1 MGRHRIFDS
10 VVTRLTLLGLCI
22 VIVGAVVFYYT
33 LPRFLREDLSAVVAH
48 QQLALATYVAH
59 DVDYKI
65 VQRQT
70 LLEHLATALP
80 EELLAQPQALRAWLQ
95 ERYEY
100 QPLFSAGLFI
110 TDARGVAIAD
120 YPVMPDRVGTSYSDR
135 DFIRAAVAGQSYVG
149 RPVVGR
155 IVKEPVLP
163 IAVPKKNAKGDVQ
176 AILVGVTALDDKG
189 FLDLLLQGRIGAA
202 SGGFLL
208 ISPRD
213 HLFVAS
219 SQPDMVL
226 RPTPTPGI
234 NLLHDRAM
242 AGFRGT
248 GVTINAKGIEE
259 ISAMV
264 SVPSTGWFVVA
275 RLPTSEAFATVGR
288 TQHFLLNVSALIILA
303 FIVLSLGGMYILFRP
318 LFRAAEHA
326 HRMTQGEVPFEPLP
340 VVRNDEVGYLISAFN
355 RLLVKLNGKQTEL
368 ARMAHHDVLT
378 GLPNRALLYD
388 RTQQVLAQA
397 RRRDMQIALLFMDL
411 DGFKRINDTLGHEA
425 GDEALRQTAKRL
437 NEIVRQD
444 DTLARV
450 GGDEFV
456 LLLGGLGEDAEEVAC
471 TVAAKCI
478 QAMQAPFLISGTP
491 CSLGVSVGI
500 ALGNG
505 DSTLDA
511 LLLAADQAMYQA
523 KAGGRDRFVTFKTSA
538 TQPAM
543 GA

>member
-1 MGRHRIFDS
+1 MGRHRILDS
-10 VVTRLTLLGLCI
+10 VVTRLLFLGLCI
-22 VIVGAVVFYYT
+22 VLLGTVVLYYT
-33 LPRFLREDLSAVVAH
+33 LSRFLREDLSAVVAH
-48 QQLALATYVAH
+48 QQLALATYVAR
-59 DVDYKI
+59 DIDYKI

-70 LLEHLATALP
+70 LLAHLATALP
-80 EELLAQPQALRAWLQ
+80 EELLTRPQALRAWLQ

-120 YPVMPDRVGTSYSDR
+120 YPVLSDRVGTSYSDR
-135 DFIRAAVAGQSYVG
+135 DYIRSAVAGQSYVG

-155 IVKEPVLP
+155 IIGEPILP
-163 IAVPKKNAKGDVQ
+163 IAVPKKNARGDVQ
-176 AILVGVTALDDKG
+176 AILVGSTTLADKG
-189 FLDLLLQGRIGAA
+189 LLDLLLESRIGTAT
-202 SGGFLL
+202 GGFLL

-213 HLFVAS
+213 QLFVAS

-226 RPTPTPGI
+226 TPTPPRGV
-234 NLLHDRAM
+234 NALHDRAM
-242 AGFRGT
+242 DGFRGT
-248 GVTINAKGIEE
+248 GVTVNAKGIEE
-259 ISAMV
+259 VSAMV

-275 RLPTSEAFATVGR
+275 RIPTSEAFATVGR
-288 TQHFLLNVSALIILA
+288 TQSFLRHISGLIILA
-303 FIVLSLGGMYILFRP
+303 FVVLSLGGLYILLRP

-326 HRMTQGEVPFEPLP
+326 HRMTLGEAPLEPLP
-340 VVRNDEVGYLISAFN
+340 VARNDEVGYLISAFN

-368 ARMAHHDVLT
+368 VRMAHHDGLT

-388 RTQQVLAQA
+388 RTQQVQAQA
-397 RRRDMQIALLFMDL
+397 RRRNLRIALLFMDL
-411 DGFKRINDTLGHEA
+411 DGFKHINDTLGHEA

-437 NEIVRQD
+437 NEVVRQD

-456 LLLGGLGEDAEEVAC
+456 LLLGGLGEDAEAVAC

-478 QAMQAPFLISGTP
+478 HAMQAPFLISGTP

-505 DSTLDA
+505 DSTLDE

-523 KAGGRDRFVTFKTSA
+523 KAGGRDRFVTFKAPVALPA
-538 TQPAM
+538 T

>member
-1 MGRHRIFDS
+1 MDRHRIFDS
-10 VVTRLTLLGLCI
+10 VVTRLLFLGLCI
-22 VIVGAVVFYYT
+22 VILGAAVLYYT
-33 LPRFLREDLSAVVAH
+33 LSKFLREDLSSVVAH
-48 QQLALATYVAH
+48 QQLALATYVAR
-59 DVDYKI
+59 DIDYKI

-70 LLEHLATALP
+70 LLTHLATALP
-80 EELLAQPQALRAWLQ
+80 EELLTRPQALRAWLQ

-120 YPVMPDRVGTSYSDR
+120 YPVLPDRLGTSYSDR
-135 DFIRAAVAGQSYVG
+135 DYIRAAVAGQSYVG

-155 IVKEPVLP
+155 IIGEPVLP
-163 IAVPKKNAKGDVQ
+163 IAAPKKNAKGDVQ
-176 AILVGVTALDDKG
+176 AILVGVTTLADKG
-189 FLDLLLQGRIGAA
+189 FLDSLLQSRIGAA
-202 SGGFLL
+202 TGGFLL

-213 HLFVAS
+213 QLFVAS

-226 RPTPTPGI
+226 RPTPPPGI
-234 NLLHDRAM
+234 NALHDRAM
-242 AGFRGT
+242 DGFRGT
-248 GVTINAKGIEE
+248 GVTLNAKGIEE
-259 ISAMV
+259 VSAMV

-275 RLPTSEAFATVGR
+275 RLPTSEAFATVER
-288 TQHFLLNVSALIILA
+288 TQSFLLKISVLIILA
-303 FIVLSLGGMYILFRP
+303 FVVISSGGLYLLFRP

-340 VVRNDEVGYLISAFN
+340 VVRNDEVGYLISSFN
-355 RLLVKLNGKQTEL
+355 RLLVKLRGKQAEL
-368 ARMAHHDVLT
+368 VRMAHHDVLT

-397 RRRDMQIALLFMDL
+397 RRRNTQIGLLFMDL

-425 GDEALRQTAKRL
+425 GDEALRQTAKRF

-456 LLLGGLGEDAEEVAC
+456 LLLGDLGEDAEAAAS

-491 CSLGVSVGI
+491 CSLGVSIGI
-500 ALGNG
+500 AFGNG

-511 LLLAADQAMYQA
+511 LLLTADQAMYQA
-523 KAGGRDRFVTFKTSA
+523 KEGGRDRFVTFKAPA
-538 TQPAM
+538 T
-543 GA
+543 

>member
-10 VVTRLTLLGLCI
+10 VVTRLLLLGLCI